1 MGTLPVTDERAGRTA
16 HTGRCEGGA
25 VNKKTARVGEST
37 VFQFPSQSDA
47 RARRNGARTHGRP
60 GEFFRNLS
68 TRALI
73 EFESLAETFSCPE
86 TTVLIR
92 EEQESSNVL
101 FLLEG
106 RVKISI
112 NSIDG
117 RRLILGIAWPGEI
130 LGLTSAVSG
139 FQHVI
144 TAEAHY
150 PCTIA
155 SLRRLEFLD
164 YLKRYPVA
172 SQNVMC
178 ELSLDFNR
186 SAQQL
191 RTIGLAVTAS
201 TKFARLVLEWCKDG
215 EETKGGVKIQCS
227 LTHGEIGEYIGV
239 SRETITRILRDLKS
253 QGLVEQRG
261 SILIVPSLEALEACE
276 YAI

>member
-1 MGTLPVTDERAGRTA
+1 
-16 HTGRCEGGA
+16 
-25 VNKKTARVGEST
+25 
-37 VFQFPSQSDA
+37 
-47 RARRNGARTHGRP
+47 
-60 GEFFRNLS
+60 
-68 TRALI
+68 
-73 EFESLAETFSCPE
+73 
-86 TTVLIR
+86 
-92 EEQESSNVL
+92 
-101 FLLEG
+101 
-106 RVKISI
+106 
-112 NSIDG
+112 
-117 RRLILGIAWPGEI
+117 
-130 LGLTSAVSG
+130 
-139 FQHVI
+139 
-144 TAEAHY
+144 
-150 PCTIA
+150 
-155 SLRRLEFLD
+155 
-164 YLKRYPVA
+164 
-172 SQNVMC
+172 MC